1 MRVAF
6 LIEGA
11 TEGAVRVGIG
21 DAEPFPTRRAVP
33 LLVARILG
41 IGESEI
47 QCSFPP
53 LLRPGAGAI
62 LKRAAKVL
70 KECARPDSGNCQ
82 GAVILVDADG
92 KGRQR
97 LRTLRQRVGEVEQ
110 AGVAIAFCTAVGVA
124 VEKFEAWLLADEKAL
139 SRVLEV
145 PNPPGASASPETL
158 KGKGGA
164 PEDAK
169 RVFAERVAQ
178 AGKRDV
184 PPDELASRIVA
195 QMDLDVVEKRCPKGF
210 GPFRR
215 EVKDKLSQLL

>member
-1 MRVAF
+1 MRIAF

-11 TEGAVRVGIG
+11 TEGAVRVGVG
-21 DAEPFPTRRAVP
+21 DTEPFPARGAVP

-41 IGESEI
+41 IEKSQI
-47 QCSFPP
+47 KCFFPP

-70 KECARPDSGNCQ
+70 KEYARPDTWNCQ

-97 LRTLRQRVGEVEQ
+97 LRTLRQRVDEVEQ
-110 AGVAIAFCTAVGVA
+110 AGMAIGSCTAVGVA
-124 VEKFEAWLLADEKAL
+124 IEKFEAWLLADEKAL

-145 PNPPGASASPETL
+145 PNPNGVSRSPETL

-164 PEDAK
+164 PDDAK
-169 RVFAERVAQ
+169 GVFAERVAQ
-178 AGKRDV
+178 GGKRHV
-184 PPDELASRIVA
+184 PPEELAYQIVA
-195 QMDLDVVEKRCPKGF
+195 QMDLDVVERRCPKGF
-210 GPFRR
+210 GLFRR

>member
-11 TEGAVRVGIG
+11 TEGAVRVGVG

-41 IGESEI
+41 VEESEI
-47 QCSFPP
+47 ECFFPP

-62 LKRAAKVL
+62 LKRAAKLL
-70 KECARPDSGNCQ
+70 KECGRPDSGNCQ

-97 LRTLRQRVGEVEQ
+97 LRTLRQRVDEVEQ
-110 AGVAIAFCTAVGVA
+110 AGMAIASCTAVGVA
-124 VEKFEAWLLADEKAL
+124 IEKFEAWLLADEGAL
-139 SRVLEV
+139 STVLEV
-145 PNPPGASASPETL
+145 PNPNGASRSPETL

-164 PEDAK
+164 PDDAK

-184 PPDELASRIVA
+184 PPDELAYRIVA
-195 QMDLDVVEKRCPKGF
+195 RMDLDVVERRCPKGF
-210 GPFRR
+210 GLFRR
-215 EVKDKLSQLL
+215 EVKDKLGSLV